1 MNREDLI
8 TSGIIKEGNETEEV
22 DAMLNAYAS
31 FLSKKIDDGEK
42 FYQDIL
48 KVCSKGKKNRLDV
61 LINVHDAT
69 VELLAGN
76 LENAERYR
84 DALKLEKLEDKVKNN
99 TKVYIESRQK
109 RDLLANCLS
118 DEKAYDVLC
127 RARGQNPKDINF
139 REVVI
144 DLKETT
150 QKRYEVIREK
160 FFDQF
165 VEYNV
170 ESDLRLKNINNQ
182 KIK

>member
-8 TSGIIKEGNETEEV
+8 DSGIIKGINEIDEV
-22 DAMLNAYAS
+22 DAMLNAYAV
-31 FLSKKIDDGEK
+31 FLSKKIDDGDR

-48 KVCSKGKKNRLDV
+48 KANSKGKQDRIDV
-61 LINVHDAT
+61 LIKVHDAT

-76 LENAERYR
+76 LENAERYK

-109 RDLLANCLS
+109 SDLLNNCFR
-118 DEKAYDVLC
+118 DAQAYEMLC
-127 RARGQNPKDINF
+127 KARGQNPKDVNF
-139 REVVI
+139 REVVA
-144 DLKETT
+144 DLRETT

-165 VEYNV
+165 VEYNI